1 MSQYHFANASIGTGS
16 YAGEAARPYVA
27 AAILSADTI
36 ANGYVS
42 VLQNVHSV
50 AQLRKFTG
58 VSIAAQTCGFTP
70 GASNELTLGS
80 VALTTTALQVNEQV
94 CNKDLRA
101 TWEGVLMN
109 GQNSAAPA
117 DFTTYVAQYVAAKTA
132 ESIEGNLWQGNYDA
146 DGSGAGSATYDSFD
160 GLCEVIKDAA
170 GSLGYN
176 GTAAGAFTADA
187 DGTTGVLTHL
197 DAAVNNAPSVVQSD
211 NNSVIYVSRK
221 TLFLLH
227 RAMAGFTDRVT
238 VAAGVG
244 AAGEGYASAAAF
256 SPTFLGNERP
266 LSYLGFNIVAPSGMP
281 NDTIVFCNPNQLY
294 FGTDLLTD
302 HINASILNLREVT
315 GDDVTRVIM
324 QFSGGCQVVDLD
336 GLSVWRQEIPA

>member
-1 MSQYHFANASIGTGS
+1 MSKYQFANASIGTGS

-36 ANGYVS
+36 ANNYVS

-50 AQLRKFTG
+50 AQLRKFSG
-58 VSIAAQTCGFTP
+58 VNIAAQTCGFTP
-70 GASNELTLGS
+70 GESGPLTLES
-80 VALTTTALQVNEQV
+80 VALTTAPLQINEQV

-101 TWEGVLMN
+101 TWEGMQMN

-117 DFTTYVAQYVAAKTA
+117 DFTTYVAQYVAAKVA
-132 ESIEGNLWQGNYDA
+132 ESIEGNLWQGNYDF
-146 DGSGAGSATYDSFD
+146 DGTGAGTIAYSSFD

-187 DGTTGVLTHL
+187 DGTTGILTHL
-197 DAAVNNAPSVVQSD
+197 DDAVHNAPSTVQSD
-211 NNSVIYVSRK
+211 NGSVVYMSRK
-221 TLFLLH
+221 SLFLLQ
-227 RAMAGFTDRVT
+227 RAMAGLGTTTISPVF
-238 VAAGVG
+238 VG
-244 AAGEGYASAAAF
+244 S
-256 SPTFLGNERP
+256 ERP
-266 LSYLGFNIVAPSGMP
+266 LTYLGFNIVAPAGMP
-281 NDTIVFCNPNQLY
+281 NDTIIFANPNQLY

-302 HINASILNLREVT
+302 HINASILNLRDVT

-324 QFSGGCQVVDLD
+324 QFSGGTQIVDA
-336 GLSVWRQEIPA
+336 GSISAVRRTS

>member
-1 MSQYHFANASIGTGS
+1 MSLYKFANASIAVGT

-36 ANGYVS
+36 ANNYVS
-42 VLQNVHSV
+42 VLQNVHSKAV
-50 AQLRKFTG
+50 LRKFSG
-58 VSIAAQTCGFTP
+58 AAIQANDDCAFSTP
-70 GASNELTLGS
+70 SAGQLTLGES
-80 VALTTTALQVNEQV
+80 VLTATALKVNEQV
-94 CNKDLRA
+94 CNEDLRA
-101 TWEGVLMN
+101 TWEGALMN

-117 DFTTYVAQYVAAKTA
+117 DFTTYVAQYVAAKVA

-146 DGSGAGSATYDSFD
+146 DGSGSGSASYSSFD

-170 GSLGYN
+170 ASLGYN

-187 DGTTGVLTHL
+187 ASATGILTHL
-197 DAAVNNAPSVVQSD
+197 DAAINNAPSEVQSD
-211 NNSVIYVSRK
+211 NGSVIYMSRK
-221 TLFLLH
+221 SLFLLQ
-227 RAMAGFTDRVT
+227 RAMAGLGTTTISPVF
-238 VAAGVG
+238 VG
-244 AAGEGYASAAAF
+244 SD
-256 SPTFLGNERP
+256 RP
-266 LSYLGFNIVAPSGMP
+266 LTYLGFNIVAPAGMP

-324 QFSGGCQVVDLD
+324 QFSGGSQIVDA
-336 GLSVWRQEIPA
+336 GSISAVRRTS